1 MTRALNVLLIISTL
15 VGGFMLF
22 QARQSNSKLR
32 DQFNQLDFQFGVMKI
47 ADVDKF
53 YARKIETR
61 DPEIFAWR
69 IFVPMNCQC
78 YIRQRTTNTDSTE
91 NVISDANPIFISST
105 SDEREVIV
113 SFRYKFGGDHEIGG
127 CCCHS
132 WGSSFALSKAVTESK
147 FLESHWEQ
155 LEVFDH
161 VGNRTVS
168 FDPDETMNLVS
179 ISIPEQVWDK
189 FADAYGNGALA
200 AKLRDRLF
208 LQVSCGTQ
216 KSIQKQR
223 TFEKKLYDHQR
234 RAEYFEQKAGK
245 Q

>member
-32 DQFNQLDFQFGVMKI
+32 DQFNKLDFQFGVMKI

-53 YARKIETR
+53 CVQKIETR

-69 IFVPMNCQC
+69 IFVPMSCQC
-78 YIRQRTTNTDSTE
+78 YIRQRTTSTDSTA
-91 NVISDANPIFISST
+91 NVISDANPIFISSA
-105 SDEREVIV
+105 SEEREVIV
-113 SFRYKFGGDHEIGG
+113 TFRYKFGGDHEIGG

-147 FLESHWEQ
+147 FLESHWNQ

-161 VGNRTVS
+161 VGSQTIS
-168 FDPDETMNLVS
+168 FNADQAMKLVS
-179 ISIPEQVWDK
+179 ISIPDTVWDE
-189 FADAYGNGALA
+189 FSEAYGNAALT
-200 AKLRDRLF
+200 AKLRDRMF

-223 TFEKKLYDHQR
+223 TAEKKIYDRR
-234 RAEYFEQKAGK
+234 RAEYFEQKTRK